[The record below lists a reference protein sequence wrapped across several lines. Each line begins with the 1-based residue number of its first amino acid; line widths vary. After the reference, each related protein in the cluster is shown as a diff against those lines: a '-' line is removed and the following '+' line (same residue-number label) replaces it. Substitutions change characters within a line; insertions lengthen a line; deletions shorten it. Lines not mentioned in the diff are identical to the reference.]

1 MTQLRR
7 DILLLVAFFGLASRV
22 SLQERIEFSGLFVA
36 GLAASAVIIL
46 YMGIRLLQQKNHFT
60 TWLLVLT
67 IALVVA
73 ISTRNGNVLK
83 NALIFWPVFLPLLLT
98 RCPWSLTLRSS
109 LELLWG
115 ITLAL
120 VLIDVLTLALQE
132 GIMYGLFGPAYRL
145 VFSERTWVSLFF
157 ALYVLYY
164 LAHYRRNDMHG
175 NRLLIKA
182 AVSMMIAVITQS
194 FATILALAVTVPFV
208 LTRSLVGRGLIMLII
223 LTVVPL
229 IGGAFG
235 ELVDNK
241 LQARAI
247 ALLDEVAT
255 TRTITELSFGFE
267 GPRVGPDYE
276 ELPGVPDI
284 GLNSFTLPYFLLNNF
299 GWIGICCFFLLLI
312 HTTRRA
318 RQVPIVLLA
327 TTVVSFLHPVHL
339 QLEFMLL
346 ATLLT
351 LTFYPQLDRTHS
363 Q

>member
-22 SLQERIEFSGLFVA
+22 SLQDRIEFSGFFVA
-36 GLAASAVIIL
+36 GLGACAVIIL
-46 YMGIRLLQQKNHFT
+46 YKGICLLQQKNHLT
-60 TWLLVLT
+60 TWLLILL
-67 IALVVA
+67 I
-73 ISTRNGNVLK
+73 K
-83 NALIFWPVFLPLLLT
+83 NALVFWPVLLLLLLT
-98 RCPWSLTLRSS
+98 RCPWKPTLRSS
-109 LELLWG
+109 LDLLWW
-115 ITLAL
+115 ITLTL
-120 VLIDVLTLALQE
+120 VLIDVIILALQE

-157 ALYVLYY
+157 ALYALHY
-164 LAHYRRNDMHG
+164 LTHSRQNDVHRNA
-175 NRLLIKA
+175 LLIKA
-182 AVSMMIAVITQS
+182 AVSIIISIVTQS

-208 LTRSLVGRGLIMLII
+208 LARNLTGRGLLI
-223 LTVVPL
+223 LTFFFAAPL
-229 IGGAFG
+229 LGLAFG
-235 ELVDNK
+235 DLIDNK

-255 TRTITELSFGFE
+255 KRTNFELLIGME
-267 GPRVGPDYE
+267 GTHVGPDYE

-284 GLNSFTLPYFLLNNF
+284 GFNSFTLPYFLLNNF
-299 GWIGICCFFLLLI
+299 GWIGIFCFSLI
-312 HTTRRA
+312 LIKATRRA
-318 RQVPIVLLA
+318 RQVPLVLLA

-351 LTFYPQLDRTHS
+351 LSFYPPLDRTHD